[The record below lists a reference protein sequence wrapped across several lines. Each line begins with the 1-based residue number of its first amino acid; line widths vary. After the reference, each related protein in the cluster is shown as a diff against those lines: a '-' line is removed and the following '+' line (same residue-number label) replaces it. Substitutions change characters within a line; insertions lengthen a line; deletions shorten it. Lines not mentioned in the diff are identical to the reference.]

1 MVIHRWKT
9 ASTTTSQDQFCYLGQ
24 IRQFGLELIA
34 CDAFSSAFSKVS
46 TMSFANR
53 FESLR
58 SSAFSGVLVWTIGE
72 STSKSI
78 RFQTKTDYMDGA
90 WENFIQLQNHF
101 FFFSKFKCGRLVFT
115 EYDVS
120 LATNISQSSFK
131 NNGIF
136 PFAMKKIHPSYSNF
150 YVLVHLRA
158 ASNRLS

>member
-1 MVIHRWKT
+1 MKTTGSGITHASEIIKRLKYKRGSLAGLSWLFTGGKT

-101 FFFSKFKCGRLVFT
+101 FFRNLNVEG
-115 EYDVS
+115 
-120 LATNISQSSFK
+120 
-131 NNGIF
+131 
-136 PFAMKKIHPSYSNF
+136 
-150 YVLVHLRA
+150 
-158 ASNRLS
+158 